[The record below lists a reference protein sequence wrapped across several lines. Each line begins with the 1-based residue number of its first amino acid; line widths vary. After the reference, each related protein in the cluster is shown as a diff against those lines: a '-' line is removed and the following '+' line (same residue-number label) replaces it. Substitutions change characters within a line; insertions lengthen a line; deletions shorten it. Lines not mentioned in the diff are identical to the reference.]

1 MEKLNIA
8 IEDVIDGVALQSA
21 NFDGLFFLLVHHAG
35 AFAEN
40 FGGTNAAATVSED
53 IGFENYAG

>member
-8 IEDVIDGVALQSA
+8 IQYVVHGVALQA
-21 NFDGLFFLLVHHAG
+21 ADLDGLFFLLVHHAG

-40 FGGTNAAATVSED
+40 FGGANAAATVSED
-53 IGFENYAG
+53 IGFENYAS